1 MNDFVEIIGWITII
15 GGFIFVCLFY
25 LRGKDRAKYAP
36 TELDKRIADNERK
49 QNIIAR
55 VYAYEYEN
63 ELCGMFARV
72 ATVNSGQYDLNFT
85 TTLSS
90 DEIISEFSERL
101 HISEIESE
109 KIFQHL
115 RKHGVLVGD
124 TSKDQYYPWI
134 LGRWNNNYWSVI
146 SYDDTNIHKWMI
158 NNDYPN
164 PEVKSTNKR

>member
-1 MNDFVEIIGWITII
+1 MNDFVEIIGWIAII
-15 GGFIFVCLFY
+15 GGFIFACLFY
-25 LRGKDRAKYAP
+25 LREKDRAKYAP

-72 ATVNSGQYDLNFT
+72 ATVNIYSGKYDLDFR

-101 HISEIESE
+101 HISESE
-109 KIFQHL
+109 AGQIFQHL
-115 RKHGVLVGD
+115 RKHRVLLGND
-124 TSKDQYYPWI
+124 SKDQYYPWI
-134 LGRWNNNYWSVI
+134 LGGWNWSVI

-158 NNDYPN
+158 KNDYPN
-164 PEVKSTNKR
+164 PEVKSTNKQ